1 MKISQLDNDIY
12 EIESVLSVDDWKKVH
27 AEFNPVYNNWI
38 FKKKEFDQ
46 LPISERSTQTALF
59 PTWGCVAKLV
69 DDDGVGDNHVF
80 LNTSVLVKFTAQKIL
95 QKRLELVRI
104 NTNIQYTGMES
115 MYHQDGNDTEW
126 TFLIF
131 MSKFWEPNWGGEFVC
146 WNDDDTY
153 RGFPYIPNNG
163 IMFRAD
169 LRHKGA
175 APNILC
181 KAPRF
186 TIAFTYSESSSKEEY
201 DQMVK
206 QTRVDALT

>member
-12 EIESVLSVDDWKKVH
+12 EIENVLSADNWKKVH
-27 AEFNPVYNNWI
+27 AEFNPVYNNWV

-59 PTWGCVAKLV
+59 PTWGNIAKLV
-69 DDDGVGDNHVF
+69 NDDGIGDNLIF
-80 LNTSVLVKFTAQKIL
+80 LNTSVLVKFIAEKIL

-153 RGFPYIPNNG
+153 RGPIRIEYCRVEYLGLLVCLDHGSNSPYLNG
-163 IMFRAD
+163 VFQRSNGH
-169 LRHKGA
+169 RTPCEEWGQ
-175 APNILC
+175 
-181 KAPRF
+181 KARIVPH
-186 TIAFTYSESSSKEEY
+186 
-201 DQMVK
+201 
-206 QTRVDALT
+206 